1 MSIDIAYICLLCTY
15 RNHAGDVFKY
25 AGNME
30 PVYQNEDCPV
40 AGFYDKDREPTLPF
54 KKVNQKR
61 YPDAY
66 PDGAIW
72 PQELQD
78 PANFMR
84 KGRIG
89 PYGYWDKKPDY
100 LEGDFYDFKKLN
112 LGPEEPNHFK
122 PTIALLNLIEI
133 YKFWITFADLDGFR
147 LDAAKHI
154 GDGPLR
160 FFTSC
165 IHEFAERIGKDN
177 FIITAEIAGETAFDT
192 VHNTGLNA
200 ALGIGPMQEL
210 LWKIPKG
217 LASCSPYFNLFKN
230 AKYLKT
236 ESHQWLRNEII
247 CMIDDHDQV
256 WKPVVSKGR
265 FCSEGF
271 GSQLLLGTLALNLF
285 TLGIPCIYYGTEQNL
300 DGCSDYGEKGYPADQ
315 YIREAM
321 FGGGFGP
328 FRSRGVH
335 VFNERQKTYM
345 ELSKLTAL
353 RKREIALRRGYV
365 SISNHPDPHSQP
377 KQTKPSQLTNNTHSR
392 QYLRPVSE
400 TGLEFHYPT
409 TSGPHKSSIVAWSRI
424 HNGVEVLCAVN
435 TSAELTSS
443 AWVTVDNHVHEPG
456 DRMKCLYPEGRTEL
470 EVATKNG
477 KSVAILNLEPGRCV
491 VYR

>member
-1 MSIDIAYICLLCTY
+1 MLIGTY
-15 RNHAGDVFKY
+15 RNHTGDVFKY

-30 PVYQNEDCPV
+30 PVYQDEDCPV

-54 KKVNQKR
+54 KKVNLKKH
-61 YPDAY
+61 PDAY

-112 LGPEEPNHFK
+112 LGHEEPNHFK
-122 PTIALLNLIEI
+122 PTIGLLNLIEI

-165 IHEFAERIGKDN
+165 IHEFAERIGKNN

-192 VHNTGLNA
+192 VHNTGMNA

-217 LASCSPYFNLFKN
+217 LASCSDYFNLFKN

-236 ESHQWLRNEII
+236 ESHKWLRNEII

-265 FCSEGF
+265 FCSEGW
-271 GSQLLLGTLALNLF
+271 GSQLLLGALALNLF

-328 FRSRGVH
+328 FRSRGAH
-335 VFNERQKTYM
+335 VFNERQKSYI
-345 ELSKLTAL
+345 EISKMTAL
-353 RKREIALRRGYV
+353 RKKEIALRRGYV
-365 SISNHPDPHSQP
+365 TFPSPNPPVPSPHNQP
-377 KQTKPSQLTNNTHSR
+377 TNNT
-392 QYLRPVSE
+392 
-400 TGLEFHYPT
+400 
-409 TSGPHKSSIVAWSRI
+409 A
-424 HNGVEVLCAVN
+424 AAN
-435 TSAELTSS
+435 TSAPSLKKVSNSTTPQPP
-443 AWVTVDNHVHEPG
+443 APTNP
-456 DRMKCLYPEGRTEL
+456 
-470 EVATKNG
+470 A
-477 KSVAILNLEPGRCV
+477 
-491 VYR
+491 